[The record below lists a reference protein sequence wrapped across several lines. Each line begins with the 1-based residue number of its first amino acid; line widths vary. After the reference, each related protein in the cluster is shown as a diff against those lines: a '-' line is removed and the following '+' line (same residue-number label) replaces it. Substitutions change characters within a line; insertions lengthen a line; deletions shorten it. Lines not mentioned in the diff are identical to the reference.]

1 MARTNY
7 QHRKIQNE
15 LRARIFLAP
24 LDSPLVFR
32 ETDLAKEFG
41 VSRTPIRQILQGL
54 AHEQLVETQ
63 TGVGTVLTDLRP
75 QDRERDLAVFSQIAL
90 AASRVPGNLITYEIM
105 TRILGLAQMFE
116 PEDNRDLKLFI
127 SLAAESAEATSQIIS
142 DPILADAL
150 AASRWRVIRW
160 RIRDFHDNEEA
171 FWVKTIR
178 SFQRTASAV
187 RTRDASHYLE
197 TIADAVADFKSPV

>member
-1 MARTNY
+1 MARINY
-7 QHRKIQNE
+7 QHKKIQTE
-15 LRARIFLAP
+15 LRCRIFLAAP
-24 LDSPLVFR
+24 ETPLVFR

-41 VSRTPIRQILQGL
+41 ISRTPIRQILQGL

-63 TGVGTVLTDLRP
+63 TGVGTVLTELNP
-75 QDRERDLAVFSQIAL
+75 QDRARDLAVFSQMAL
-90 AASRVPGNLITYEIM
+90 AASRVPGNVITYEIM
-105 TRILGLAQMFE
+105 TRILGLEQMFE
-116 PEDNRDLKLFI
+116 TQENRNLEFFI
-127 SLAAESAEATSQIIS
+127 SLAAESADATSQIIG

-160 RIRDFHDNEEA
+160 RVRDFHDNEQA